1 MNCTQV
7 RNKYTLTSDF
17 FSQYE
22 MHKNNAK
29 CSEHMNISY
38 HIISCTHAL
47 MHSCTHA
54 LMHSYTHALIH
65 SRTHTLMHSYTHA
78 LIHSCTHTLMHSYT
92 HDSCTHTLMHSC
104 THALMHSCTHKLTHS
119 SLTHSCTYTRGVEV
133 KSIAASAEEEAV
145 TVKHARSWLWL
156 ENTVATL
163 RTCCTCRA
171 ASSCSF
177 RARPWR

>member
-22 MHKNNAK
+22 MHKNNVK
-29 CSEHMNISY
+29 CSEHMNISYHIISYHIISY

-54 LMHSYTHALIH
+54 LIH
-65 SRTHTLMHSYTHA
+65 SRTHTLMHS
-78 LIHSCTHTLMHSYT
+78 CTHT
-92 HDSCTHTLMHSC
+92 
-104 THALMHSCTHKLTHS
+104 LTHS

-133 KSIAASAEEEAV
+133 KSMAASAEDEAV

-163 RTCCTCRA
+163 RTSRA